1 MIFEDGFVV
10 INNYVIE
17 GVDEILVEFFFGEE
31 LLVIVIG
38 KDLNIDIVVFKVESD
53 MLLLFVSFGDSD
65 VVCVGDWVMV
75 VGNLLG

>member
-31 LLVIVIG
+31 LFVIVIG

-75 VGNLLG
+75 VGNFLG